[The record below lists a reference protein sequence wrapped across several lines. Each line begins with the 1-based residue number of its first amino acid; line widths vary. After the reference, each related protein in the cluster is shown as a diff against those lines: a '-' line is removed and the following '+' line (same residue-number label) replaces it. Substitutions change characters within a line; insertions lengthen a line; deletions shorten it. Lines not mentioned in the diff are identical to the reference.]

1 MRTCPYPSIWLL
13 NPLRAARAG
22 ACVCA
27 GRRRLRW
34 RSQVRTCARIRCLT
48 ACACTMRAQ
57 RRAHAWRSFGLD
69 TASLWTESASDA
81 FSRWAVAPHTDQDCS
96 FLGPCI
102 NSCGPSHGPRR
113 TKTAASWVRTLT
125 AAAPHTDQGCARALR
140 GAGHAGAEYIAATD
154 PLTLRHRAR
163 MIADDLGRFSTLLPA
178 RSLIDYP
185 HS

>member
-1 MRTCPYPSIWLL
+1 MRTCPRPSIWLL
-13 NPLRAARAG
+13 KTSARG
-22 ACVCA
+22 ARGCP
-27 GRRRLRW
+27 RLR
-34 RSQVRTCARIRCLT
+34 RAPASALAVAVAHVRTRPLFDR
-48 ACACTMRAQ
+48 ACACTMRA
-57 RRAHAWRSFGLD
+57 RARTHGSPLVLN
-69 TASLWTESASDA
+69 TASLWTERAWDA
-81 FSRWAVAPHTDQDCS
+81 FSRWAAAPHTDQDRS